1 MIRAIFEGVGY
12 SVLDIADRLGGMG
25 VEVQRVSASGGLAR
39 LDPINQIKSDML
51 GVPVAPD
58 RGARDLRP
66 RGRARWPASTSA
78 TGRRWRRRPPPASA
92 AARVFEPEPA
102 RTQMYRDFFAIY
114 RGLYDQL
121 RELFVSRDALIAQHA
136 EVLRTGLA
144 RSENL

>member
-12 SVLDIADRLGGMG
+12 SVLDIVDRLGGMG
-25 VEVQRVSASGGLAR
+25 VEVRRVSASGGLAR

-51 GVPVAPD
+51 GVPVA
-58 RGARDLRP
+58 LTEELE
-66 RGRARWPASTSA
+66 TSA
-78 TGRRWRRRPPPASA
+78 LGAALMAGVNVGDWSSMEEATAACVR
-92 AARVFEPEPA
+92 AARTFEPEAA

-121 RELFVSRDALIAQHA
+121 RELFVSREALIAQHA